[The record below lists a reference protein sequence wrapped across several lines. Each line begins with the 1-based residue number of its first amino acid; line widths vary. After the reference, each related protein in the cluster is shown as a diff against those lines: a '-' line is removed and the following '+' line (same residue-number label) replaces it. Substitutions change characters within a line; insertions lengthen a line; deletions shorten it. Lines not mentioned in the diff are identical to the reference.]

1 MCSSDLHVLLD
12 SEESVQLQNLDGL
25 FQVDNNLKLNTMA
38 EQIKTL
44 QDFLKEYPNDKAEA
58 AKQYLI
64 YTNRFGGQFK
74 N

>member
-1 MCSSDLHVLLD
+1 
-12 SEESVQLQNLDGL
+12 
-25 FQVDNNLKLNTMA
+25 MA
-38 EQIKTL
+38 EQVKTL